1 VKKKIILI
9 MGLPGSG
16 KTTIA
21 KKIVK
26 FLKAEWLNAD
36 KVRGKYKDWDF
47 SDAGIIRQ
55 VRRMR
60 DLATRSNNKYVVADF
75 VCPMDYQI
83 KIFKPNFIFWMD
95 TIKKSRFD
103 SMNKKFKKPKKY
115 NLRITT
121 QNSDLWK
128 YLILDKIQKYK
139 WKNKAPT
146 SQMLGRFQP
155 WHKGHRTLFENI
167 FKKNGQVNI
176 QVKDVNGIGDNPFK
190 FNEIKKT
197 ILADLKDFKNRILI
211 TKVPNIVEINYG
223 RTVGYKI
230 RKINLS
236 KKIQSISATKIR
248 KVLRKKKVI
257 K

>member
-1 VKKKIILI
+1 

-26 FLKAEWLNAD
+26 SLKAEWLNAD
-36 KVRGKYKDWDF
+36 KVRGKYNDWDF
-47 SDAGIIRQ
+47 SDAGIVRQ

-95 TIKKSRFD
+95 TIKKSRFN
-103 SMNKKFKKPKKY
+103 SMNKKFKRPKKY

-128 YLILDKIQKYK
+128 YLIL
-139 WKNKAPT
+139 
-146 SQMLGRFQP
+146 
-155 WHKGHRTLFENI
+155 E
-167 FKKNGQVNI
+167 
-176 QVKDVNGIGDNPFK
+176 
-190 FNEIKKT
+190 
-197 ILADLKDFKNRILI
+197 
-211 TKVPNIVEINYG
+211 
-223 RTVGYKI
+223 
-230 RKINLS
+230 LS
-236 KKIQSISATKIR
+236 Y
-248 KVLRKKKVI
+248 
-257 K
+257 